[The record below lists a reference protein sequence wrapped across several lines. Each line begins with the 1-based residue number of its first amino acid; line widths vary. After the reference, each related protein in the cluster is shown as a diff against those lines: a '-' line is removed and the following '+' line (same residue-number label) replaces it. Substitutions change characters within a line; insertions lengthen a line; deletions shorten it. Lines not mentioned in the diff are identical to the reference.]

1 MNSLAAKTIVA
12 LSAVTI
18 PALLVAVLLGLTL
31 VTTVDSVNQDVD
43 EAVSGSRYL
52 TEIRVLMERDNGIIG
67 RIPAEFDLATVDRYV
82 EQIQANSLKIDAA
95 LGSLGSNERIASRE
109 VIQEIQ
115 QLRSEAARATD
126 QIVQAARSFAQSTA
140 LEIVNGPFAAA
151 MTATTQHLDGIA
163 AQVDIVADAAREELD
178 ASALQAKT
186 ITPAGILIVLLASVF
201 SFWMAKR
208 NVVSPLK
215 MIGASMRSLASG
227 DLAVSIAGTTR
238 KDEIGDMS
246 RAVVVFKDA
255 LVAKREADAAAQQ
268 EAKAKIVRAEQLGQL
283 TSRFEGSVS
292 SLVDKLAVA
301 ASEMENTA
309 RTMNATAGSTT
320 SQAVEAAEAA
330 AIASSNVQAVAAATE
345 ELSASVHEI
354 TIQIGQ
360 SSFMASKA
368 SADAARTD
376 GVVKA
381 LAKGAD
387 EIGAVVSLINSIAA
401 QTNLLA
407 LNATIEAAR
416 AGEAGR
422 GFAVVAAEV
431 KELAGQTT
439 RATEEIADQ
448 VARIQKDVGEAID
461 AIRTIAVTIGEVDQI
476 STDIAAAM
484 NQQGAATQDIS
495 SNVQR
500 AAHGTEQVSG
510 RIDDVRRGAGQ
521 TGAAATQVLGAA
533 QELARHSQDLGR
545 EVQEFLSGVRTA

>member
-151 MTATTQHLDGIA
+151 MTATTQLLDGIA
-163 AQVDIVADAAREELD
+163 AQVDFVADAAREELD
-178 ASALQAKT
+178 ASAFQAKT
-186 ITPAGILIVLLASVF
+186 ITPAGILIVLLASAF

-320 SQAVEAAEAA
+320 SQAVEVAEAA

-360 SSFMASKA
+360 SSVMASKA